1 MDYKE
6 LISNAIEK
14 NEVVKL
20 LRGEGEYE
28 IVVSEFVSDVFPTDV
43 NSVLVNCFYK
53 QNDNIKDIEKIFNN
67 ALNDLIKGNASDV
80 YIAVLYFDTCIFQE
94 EKGKA
99 SFLIDKEGVSKKLQE
114 KIHKVENKLRE
125 SVEFENGMKKRVMNR
140 FIEKNRMIEY
150 DDKPIGIIQYQ
161 LINEE
166 NKELYNEVNENAYRD
181 LYKSWDSMVD
191 DAYYLYKDL
200 IEQKSKKQKNNR

>member
-14 NEVVKL
+14 DEVVKL

-28 IVVSEFVSDVFPTDV
+28 VVVSEFASDVFPTDV

-53 QNDNIKDIEKIFNN
+53 QNDNIRDIEKIFNN

-80 YIAVLYFDTCIFQE
+80 YIAVLYFDSCIFQE

-99 SFLIDKEGVSKKLQE
+99 SFLIDKEGVSKKLRE
-114 KIHKVENKLRE
+114 KIHKEENKLRE
-125 SVEFENGMKKRVMNR
+125 SVKFDNGMKKSNPWNNIMN
-140 FIEKNRMIEY
+140 FNKYYEKKY
-150 DDKPIGIIQYQ
+150 GICI
-161 LINEE
+161 I
-166 NKELYNEVNENAYRD
+166 
-181 LYKSWDSMVD
+181 
-191 DAYYLYKDL
+191 
-200 IEQKSKKQKNNR
+200 

>member
-14 NEVVKL
+14 DEVVKL

-28 IVVSEFVSDVFPTDV
+28 VVVSEFASDVFPTDV

-80 YIAVLYFDTCIFQE
+80 YIAVLYFDSCIFQE

-99 SFLIDKEGVSKKLQE
+99 SFLIDKEGVSKKLRE
-114 KIHKVENKLRE
+114 KIHKEENKLRE
-125 SVEFENGMKKRVMNR
+125 SVKFDNGMKKSNPWNNIMN
-140 FIEKNRMIEY
+140 FNKYYEKKY
-150 DDKPIGIIQYQ
+150 GICI
-161 LINEE
+161 I
-166 NKELYNEVNENAYRD
+166 
-181 LYKSWDSMVD
+181 
-191 DAYYLYKDL
+191 
-200 IEQKSKKQKNNR
+200 

>member
-1 MDYKE
+1 MNYKE
-6 LISNAIEK
+6 LISKAIEK

-28 IVVSEFVSDVFPTDV
+28 VVVPEFTSDVFPTDV

-53 QNDNIKDIEKIFNN
+53 HSDNIRDIEKIFNN

-80 YIAVLYFDTCIFQE
+80 YIAVLYFDACIFQE

-114 KIHKVENKLRE
+114 KICKEENKLRE
-125 SVEFENGMKKRVMNR
+125 SVEFDNGMKKRNPWNNIMN
-140 FIEKNRMIEY
+140 FNKYYEKKY
-150 DDKPIGIIQYQ
+150 GICI
-161 LINEE
+161 I
-166 NKELYNEVNENAYRD
+166 
-181 LYKSWDSMVD
+181 
-191 DAYYLYKDL
+191 
-200 IEQKSKKQKNNR
+200 